1 MDEVLGWLKE
11 NVGGLFETF
20 GLIKVYIACAVAGGT
35 VLLGQAGLNLFG
47 LGGDTD
53 VDADVDADELDTGDG
68 SVSFISVR
76 TLASFATMFGLVG
89 WLGTANEWGTW
100 QTPLYA
106 LLAGSSTM
114 LAVAYL
120 MFTFRKLA
128 SSGNVRP
135 IDAVGSTAQVYLRI
149 PGQRSGQGKVTV
161 TLQGRSQEFSAV
173 TPGDAIP
180 TGAACR
186 LTGMT
191 TEDTF
196 EVEPLN

>member
-1 MDEVLGWLKE
+1 MDQVLDWLGT
-11 NVGGLFETF
+11 NLGTWT
-20 GLIKVYIACAVAGGT
+20 LIKVYMACAAAGGT

-47 LGGDTD
+47 LGGDAD
-53 VDADVDADELDTGDG
+53 IDADVDADALDTGDG

-76 TLASFATMFGLVG
+76 TLASFMTMFGLVG
-89 WLGTANEWGTW
+89 WLGTAEGWGSVK
-100 QTPLYA
+100 TPVFA

-114 LAVAYL
+114 LIVAYL

-135 IDAVGSTAQVYLRI
+135 ADAVGRTAKVYLKI
-149 PGQRSGQGKVTV
+149 PGNHSGQGKVTV
-161 TLQGRSQEFSAV
+161 ALQGRSQEFSAV
-173 TPGDAIP
+173 TAGAEIP
-180 TGAACR
+180 TGATCK
-186 LTGMT
+186 LVGMN